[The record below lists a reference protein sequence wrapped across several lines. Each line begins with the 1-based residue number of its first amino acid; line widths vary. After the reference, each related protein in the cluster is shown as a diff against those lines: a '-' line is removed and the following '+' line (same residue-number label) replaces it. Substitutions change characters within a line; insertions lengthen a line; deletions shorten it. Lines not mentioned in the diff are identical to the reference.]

1 MPANLTPEYKAAEA
15 AFRKARDPQERLEWL
30 REMLRVI
37 PKHKG
42 TDHLQADIK
51 RRIKDL
57 AEELERPIRGGARGG
72 PVLVVRPEGAAQV
85 ALIGAPNVG
94 KSSLHA
100 RLTGSNARAAPY
112 PYSTQ
117 YPEPGMMRHE
127 DVQFQL
133 LDLPPVSTAHRLP
146 WIANTLQTADACLLI
161 ADLGDS
167 DCIAQ
172 VEAVRTVLREQNLL
186 LVDRWEPRDGSLEA
200 RSNAGDSLALRI
212 RTLLLA
218 NKADRLADAPAELR
232 AFLELSGLRYP
243 ALSVSAITGHG
254 LGEIGAWLFGN
265 LEIVRVYTKTPGKP
279 PDRGRPFTLRRG
291 DTIADVAR
299 LVHRDLAGTL
309 KHARV
314 WGRSGYDGQ
323 HVGPEHALAD
333 GDIVELHT

>member
-42 TDHLQADIK
+42 TDHLQGDIK
-51 RRIKDL
+51 RRIKNL
-57 AEELERPIRGGARGG
+57 AEELERPKKGGARSG

-100 RLTGSNARAAPY
+100 RLTGSNARTAPY
-112 PYSTQ
+112 PFTTQ
-117 YPEPGMMRHE
+117 YPEPGMMPHE
-127 DVQFQL
+127 DVHFQL
-133 LDLPPVSTAHRLP
+133 LDLPPVSLAHPLP
-146 WIANTLQTADACLLI
+146 WFANTLQTADACLLV

-172 VEAVRTVLREQNLL
+172 VEAVHSVLREQNLL
-186 LVDRWEPRDGSLEA
+186 LLDRWEPRDGSREE
-200 RSNAGDSLALRI
+200 SSDDGDPFALRI

-243 ALSVSAITGHG
+243 ALTVSAITGHG
-254 LGEIGAWLFGN
+254 LGEVGAWLFGH
-265 LEIVRVYTKTPGKP
+265 LDIVRVYTKTPGQP

-323 HVGPEHALAD
+323 HVGPEHPLAD
-333 GDIVELHT
+333 GDTVELHT